1 MPRQT
6 PASLLP
12 SSARVTLPARI
23 TSLTA
28 INRSSS
34 VAAGLSDGHVAVWTC
49 GANTAAVML
58 KPHTA
63 RVLAVGSTADGLAV
77 WSVASDASLARTP
90 ITPPAQS
97 TARRLDLGA
106 APTPAAAFSSDG
118 SMLVTGGEFGEI
130 RVFDTTSGALT
141 QQLRGHRT
149 ELQYLAV
156 RPGSAILASASAEA
170 DLRVWDT
177 GTGREI
183 GHVDGD
189 LSLFA
194 LGFSPRDG
202 TLASG
207 GVNRRVT
214 LHDPAT
220 FKPLNEL
227 TLQAPRMVA
236 TLAWSPVAASSR
248 WVTSTTKRCRRAA
261 YKSSLPAVA
270 RSSPASIR
278 AMYLLM
284 PWCLRVT
291 GAWSSVSS
299 AAICAR
305 GRWLPRS
312 DREALLEFVIVTI
325 RSPMNEG
332 PLGLTTAIRRMK
344 MRSPSLIRAASEA
357 AKSAASDNG
366 SCCLEPIAD
375 LLS

>member
-97 TARRLDLGA
+97 TSRPLDLGA

-130 RVFDTTSGALT
+130 RVFDTTSGALK

-220 FKPLNEL
+220 FRPLNEL

-236 TLAWSPVAASSR
+236 TLAWSPDGRFIALGDLDDETLSKGGIQVFAAGSRAVVATLDTGNVPADALVFAGDGGMVVGIVGRDLRAWTVAA
-248 WVTSTTKRCRRAA
+248 
-261 YKSSLPAVA
+261 
-270 RSSPASIR
+270 
-278 AMYLLM
+278 
-284 PWCLRVT
+284 
-291 GAWSSVSS
+291 
-299 AAICAR
+299 
-305 GRWLPRS
+305 
-312 DREALLEFVIVTI
+312 
-325 RSPMNEG
+325 
-332 PLGLTTAIRRMK
+332 
-344 MRSPSLIRAASEA
+344 
-357 AKSAASDNG
+357 AK
-366 SCCLEPIAD
+366 
-375 LLS
+375 